1 MTIDIVFSF
10 LKMAMTLLGIIK
22 RNTNNIHNIN
32 FHRFGKI
39 GLIELLLKTDFLA
52 YYYFFCYNF
61 MS

>member
-39 GLIELLLKTDFLA
+39 GLIELLRA
-52 YYYFFCYNF
+52 R
-61 MS
+61 